1 MTVSRYRLNR
11 DGMWIDKTTGKP
23 METRGDFVPTPQIT
37 RDIAPYM
44 SMASKQMIDGRAAQ
58 REDLKRTGCRVVDP
72 SEYTP
77 TYHSKER
84 AIKHGREWTPRPPPE
99 FTR

>member
-1 MTVSRYRLNR
+1 MRDTYVLRGEQWVS
-11 DGMWIDKTTGKP
+11 KATGQP
-23 METRGDFVPTPQIT
+23 MQTRGDFVPTPQLV

-72 SEYTP
+72 GEYKP
-77 TYHSKER
+77 TYESKKR
-84 AIKHGREWTPRPPPE
+84 AIAHGREWTPRSHQE
-99 FTR
+99 IRR

>member
-58 REDLKRTGCRVVDP
+58 REDLKRTGCRLVDP
-72 SEYTP
+72 TEYKP

>member
-1 MTVSRYRLNR
+1 MSVDRYVLRGEQWVS
-11 DGMWIDKTTGKP
+11 KATGKP
-23 METRGDFVPTPQIT
+23 MKTAGDFVPTPQIT

-72 SEYTP
+72 GEYKP
-77 TYHSKER
+77 TYESKER
-84 AIKHGREWTPRPPPE
+84 AIKHGREWTPRALPE

>member
-1 MTVSRYRLNR
+1 MSVEWTWYPAAS
-11 DGMWIDKTTGKP
+11 
-23 METRGDFVPTPQIT
+23 IT

-44 SMASKQMIDGRAAQ
+44 SMASRQMIDGRAAQ

-72 SEYTP
+72 GEYKP
-77 TYHSKER
+77 TYESKER
-84 AIKHGREWTPRPPPE
+84 AIKHGREWTPRALPE

>member
-1 MTVSRYRLNR
+1 VIRRYRLSP
-11 DGMWIDKTTGKP
+11 DGVWLDKATGKP
-23 METRGDFVPTPQIT
+23 METGPDFVPTPQIT

-72 SEYTP
+72 SEYKP

-84 AIKHGREWTPRPPPE
+84 AEKHGREWEPRPAPE

>member
-1 MTVSRYRLNR
+1 MIERYRLNR

-58 REDLKRTGCRVVDP
+58 REDLKRTGCRLVDP
-72 SEYTP
+72 TEYKP

-84 AIKHGREWTPRPPPE
+84 AIRHGREWTPRPPPE

>member
-1 MTVSRYRLNR
+1 MISRYRLNR

-58 REDLKRTGCRVVDP
+58 REDLKRTGCRLVDP
-72 SEYTP
+72 TEYKP

-99 FTR
+99 FQR